1 MRKILNLK
9 HTFNM
14 ITYYILWLLNIGFRA
29 GLRYLLGRTRRDL
42 LLSRIRYVSPSR
54 WFSERY
60 NMEFLSKLPWG
71 VFLSTVERSIGFK
84 ETEPST
90 WHEPEVYPWINLEE
104 GDVAFDIGTHHG
116 WYTLLFSRKVGDM
129 GQVLAIEPNPNNLCF
144 IQKNI
149 QLNQL
154 LNVKVLPYALSNKS
168 GHTKLSIGAHSGGHT
183 IMRLSGR
190 KRGAIFTS
198 RAITVPTKT
207 LDNLLQ
213 GFDEV
218 KLIKIDVEG
227 AELNILKSCKQLRKV
242 RRFIVEV
249 HRREY
254 LSSLR
259 ALFENKGFKVKKLK
273 EKRLI
278 ATRYYR
284 D

>member
-1 MRKILNLK
+1 
-9 HTFNM
+9 M
-14 ITYYILWLLNIGFRA
+14 ITYYILWLLNICFRA

-42 LLSRIRYVSPSR
+42 LLSRIGYVSPSR

-60 NMEFLSKLPWG
+60 NIKFLNKLPWG
-71 VFLSTVERSIGFK
+71 VFLSTVQRSIGFK
-84 ETEPST
+84 ETESST

-104 GDVAFDIGTHHG
+104 GDVAFDIGAHHG
-116 WYTLLFSRKVGDM
+116 WYTLLFSRKVGDV
-129 GQVLAIEPNPNNLCF
+129 GQVLAIEPNPKNLYF

-154 LNVKVLPYALSNKS
+154 LNVKMLPHALSNKS
-168 GHTKLSIGAHSGGHT
+168 GHAKLFKGVHSGGHT
-183 IMRLSGR
+183 IMPLSGR
-190 KRGAIFTS
+190 KKEAIFTS

-207 LDNLLQ
+207 LDSLLK

-249 HRREY
+249 HCREY

-259 ALFENKGFKVKKLK
+259 ALFEKKGFEVRKLK
-273 EKRLI
+273 EKRII
-278 ATRYYR
+278 ATRYSL